1 MKVINTLIELKKIL
15 NVEIRYKIFL
25 LILLNFISIFFDIVG
40 ISMIIPMVII
50 ITEEKEGI
58 IEKFPFLSD
67 YLLNYSTSQILV
79 FAITF
84 FLIFYIFKSL
94 FVTFLTWFDKK
105 FIHLTQVY
113 FSEKLLNKYLTE
125 NYLKFL
131 SYNSADLIR
140 NIISESG
147 IFVTSVIHN
156 ITNLFVEIILI
167 ISVAALLIYFEPIG
181 SSVSITFIAA
191 IVISYIFY
199 FKKKLSFLGKERQM
213 IDGVLIKNLSQAFTL
228 FREVRLFDKST
239 YLVSKFKE
247 IAKKRAQISI
257 FEQLVNSLPRVYFE
271 LMAIL
276 SLSFMVYTLVYIKN
290 DISEIIPILSLYT
303 AALFR
308 LIPSANKIIQSINS
322 LNHNLPAF
330 QTVYN
335 DLKNSKDVLINL
347 DNKNLKFEKFLEKK
361 IEIKSIEL
369 KDISFSFQSKEK
381 KLEILK
387 NINLELSIGNLTGLI
402 GETGS
407 GKSTIANIISGLIQD
422 FEGKLI
428 INKNNNFDRFFLQ
441 KFTGYVSQ
449 HVNLIDDTIL
459 NNICYGIDTDK
470 IDNEKVEKIINEL
483 NLTNLISSLPNKYNH
498 KIGEQGLTLSGG
510 QRQKISLARTLYLN
524 PKVIIFDE
532 STSSL
537 DRETEKD
544 FMKVINEIKK
554 NKIILFITHNKL
566 LEEDFDK
573 IYKIENNSV
582 KEYKIK

>member
-276 SLSFMVYTLVYIKN
+276 SLSFIVYTLVYIKN